1 MVSITERYGVD
12 TRRLGGRYGVD
23 QNARILTRF
32 RDAEFHSMLALMAW
46 MPRVAEWEVKK
57 EMGRHIYDDSQHAD
71 QLRNRLR
78 ELRRPPRKQLRSA
91 KEFRTFLWMLE
102 QAPDAPSFLAGIY
115 RVLKPKLIS
124 GYYHHIQATDPVADA
139 PTIRVLERLIPE
151 HEKHIRYMDG
161 VIQAMTAEPEASR
174 KVSSWIE
181 KLEELFSRSGSGGAM
196 MVPEVEVTEDD
207 KETSTLSSE
216 APYFTP
222 VTVAARDPNRFRRC
236 EAGESVEYVK
246 SLSARE
252 KLMWQWHAGADN
264 ELMAGE
270 LGASSS
276 RENLDFPWEF
286 FMDMARLV
294 WDEVR
299 HTEIIE
305 KRLEAMGGHM
315 GMYPLTPGS
324 YAYRFSLNY
333 PLRATDLHLWGEARG
348 QLSLLARRD
357 TFGVFGDGLSS
368 RMFDYIHADEDQH
381 VYFGRRWV
389 TEYLM
394 KNEPGKAKR
403 VLEEIQNLRVIN
415 GEVTAVP
422 LITKPRP
429 GNGGSR
435 KIDPV
440 SSVDDIAELLKEMF
454 PEKAEEFDKVSHTLE
469 EGLSRPVD

>member
-1 MVSITERYGVD
+1 M
-12 TRRLGGRYGVD
+12 
-23 QNARILTRF
+23 
-32 RDAEFHSMLALMAW
+32 
-46 MPRVAEWEVKK
+46 
-57 EMGRHIYDDSQHAD
+57 
-71 QLRNRLR
+71 
-78 ELRRPPRKQLRSA
+78 
-91 KEFRTFLWMLE
+91 
-102 QAPDAPSFLAGIY
+102 
-115 RVLKPKLIS
+115 
-124 GYYHHIQATDPVADA
+124 
-139 PTIRVLERLIPE
+139 
-151 HEKHIRYMDG
+151 
-161 VIQAMTAEPEASR
+161 
-174 KVSSWIE
+174 
-181 KLEELFSRSGSGGAM
+181 
-196 MVPEVEVTEDD
+196 
-207 KETSTLSSE
+207 
-216 APYFTP
+216 
-222 VTVAARDPNRFRRC
+222 
-236 EAGESVEYVK
+236 EYVK

-415 GEVTAVP
+415 GEVTEVP